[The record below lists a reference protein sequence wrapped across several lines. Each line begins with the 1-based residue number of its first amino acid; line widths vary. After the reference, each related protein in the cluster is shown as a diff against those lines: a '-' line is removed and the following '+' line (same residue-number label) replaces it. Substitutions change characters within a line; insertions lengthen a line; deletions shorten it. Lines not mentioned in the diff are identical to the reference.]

1 MVTAYVYDELYLQHD
16 TGSHP
21 ENAGRLIAI
30 MDALEQRGILSQ
42 LEQVEAR
49 DATEDEL
56 RAIHRA
62 EYIEHVRRT
71 AERGGAWL
79 DGDTYVSPRS
89 YAAATR
95 AAGGLL
101 ALVDAIMSGEVDN
114 GFALVRPPGHHA
126 VAGRGMG
133 FCLFNNV
140 AIAAARALA
149 RHGLN
154 RVLIVDYDVHHGN
167 GTADSF
173 YSDPRVLYF
182 STHQYPHYPGTGHWS
197 EKGSGEGEGYTV
209 NVPLPGGVGDE
220 GYSRVFEELLA
231 PIAERY
237 DPELVLVSVGYD
249 AHWRDPLAQMR
260 LSTSGYWWLAGHLRE
275 LADRTCQGRVAFTLE
290 GGYDL
295 EALTFG
301 VVATF
306 DALRGQQ
313 CTDSLGSSRGAETSI
328 VTLLEQV
335 KAIHGIR
342 Q

>member
-1 MVTAYVYDELYLQHD
+1 MATAYVYDELYLEHD

-21 ENAGRLIAI
+21 ENAGRLTAI
-30 MDALEQRGILSQ
+30 MRALAERGMLDE
-42 LEQVEAR
+42 LVQVDAR
-49 DATEDEL
+49 DATDGEL

-62 EYIEHVRRT
+62 EYIEQVRRT

-89 YAAATR
+89 YAAAIR
-95 AAGGLL
+95 AAGGLV
-101 ALVDAIMSGEVDN
+101 ALVEAIMSGDVDN

-140 AIAAARALA
+140 AIAAASALTG
-149 RHGLN
+149 HGLN

-197 EKGSGEGEGYTV
+197 ETGSGEGEGYTV

-220 GYSRVFEELLA
+220 GYRRVFDDLLV

-249 AHWRDPLAQMR
+249 AHWRDPLAHMR
-260 LSTSGYWWLAGHLRE
+260 LSTSGYWWLAKCLRE
-275 LADRTCQGRVAFTLE
+275 LANRTCEGRVAFILE

-295 EALTFG
+295 EALTSG
-301 VVATF
+301 VMATF
-306 DALRGQQ
+306 DALRGQE
-313 CTDSLGSSRGAETSI
+313 CTDSLGSSRGTETG
-328 VTLLEQV
+328 VDALLERIKEV
-335 KAIHGIR
+335 HGVR